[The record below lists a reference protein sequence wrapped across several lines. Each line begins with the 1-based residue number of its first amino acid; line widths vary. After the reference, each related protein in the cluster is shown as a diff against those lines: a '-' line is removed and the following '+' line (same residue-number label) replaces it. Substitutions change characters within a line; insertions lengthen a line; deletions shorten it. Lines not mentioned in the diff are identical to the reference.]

1 MHKTSEENAWD
12 GLAGDLF
19 RRAFSFGLSAV
30 QLAHVATAIA
40 VEREDTNIEKSVF
53 NGAHSPAIWFLVGFA
68 FELFL
73 KSAIVA
79 TGGSAQ
85 EIKSIGHNL
94 VKALEKAEKSGLAL
108 SVSTRF
114 SIEVANRAHDGRGE
128 NGFFFRYGDG
138 DGADVET
145 PEAMIAS
152 LKELLGQTA
161 LLVDQPKATFD
172 TFLVP
177 FQCRMSQ

>member
-1 MHKTSEENAWD
+1 MRESLENTPWD

-30 QLAHVATAIA
+30 QLAHVGKAIA
-40 VEREDTNIEKSVF
+40 VERQDPDSEKSVY

-79 TGGSAQ
+79 TGGPNTD
-85 EIKSIGHNL
+85 IKSVGHDL
-94 VKALEKAEKSGLAL
+94 KKALEIAEKYGLK
-108 SVSTRF
+108 VSETTRF
-114 SIEVANRAHDGRGE
+114 SIEIANRAHNVRGE
-128 NGFFFRYGDG
+128 TSLFFRYGG
-138 DGADVET
+138 GATADVET

-152 LKELLGQTA
+152 LNDLLDQTA
-161 LLVDQPKATFD
+161 KLVDQPNATFD
-172 TFLVP
+172 AFLVP
-177 FQCRMSQ
+177 FQPQ

>member
-1 MHKTSEENAWD
+1 MHRSSEERAWH

-19 RRAFSFGLSAV
+19 RRAFSFGLSAD
-30 QLAHVATAIA
+30 QLAHVAAAIA
-40 VEREDTNIEKSVF
+40 VERGDTNIEKSVF
-53 NGAHSPAIWFLVGFA
+53 NGAHSPAIWFLTGFA

-79 TGGSAQ
+79 SGGSAKDV
-85 EIKSIGHNL
+85 KSIGHNL
-94 VKALEKAEKSGLAL
+94 IKALEDAENRGLK
-108 SVSTRF
+108 VSDDTRF
-114 SIEVANRAHDGRGE
+114 SIGVANRAHYGRGE

-138 DGADVET
+138 ASAEVQN

-161 LLVDQPKATFD
+161 LLVNQPNATFD

-177 FQCRMSQ
+177 FQLNCSE